1 MVTTRRGASSL
12 GCLMTLLLLA
22 TTAYFGVPAVEAY
35 LRYYRYQ
42 DAMRQEIR
50 FAGRSTDHVI
60 RYRLAAHADSLQLPA
75 EARRVVVRRD
85 RRHIALSSDYSEWIP
100 LPYGGRELHFA
111 PHAEGEF

>member
-1 MVTTRRGASSL
+1 MVTTRRGGSSL

-22 TTAYFGVPAVEAY
+22 TTAYFGIPAVEAY
-35 LRYYRYQ
+35 VRYFRYE

-50 FAGRSTDHVI
+50 FAGRSSDRVI
-60 RYRLAAHADSLQLPA
+60 RHRLAAHADSLELPV

-85 RRHIALSSDYSEWIP
+85 GRHIALSSDYSEWIA

-111 PHAEGEF
+111 PHAEGAF